1 MNRWDIINHFI
12 KKNKYTRYLEIGYGT
27 GINFHNV
34 VLEDKTSVD
43 RGDGVNEGDTFCKYV
58 MPSSEFFSL
67 ARKLDLEKYD
77 IIFIDGSHFSEDVI
91 QDVENSLTVLAEG
104 GIIVM
109 HDCNPEKEEYQTIL
123 RLSIRRSTWVGH
135 NIVHE
140 YQTITEALSVN
151 HAKEGEPDNHQWNGD
166 VWKAFLKFR
175 STREDLKMYVVDTDQ
190 GCGVVQRGTQD
201 PYTIE
206 EGTLIDYNF
215 FDKNRKH
222 ILNLISVEDF
232 QQ

>member
-43 RGDGVNEGDTFCKYV
+43 RGDGVNEGDVFCKYV
-58 MPSSEFFSL
+58 MPSSEFFSM
-67 ARKLDLEKYD
+67 ARKSDLEKYD

-91 QDVENSLTVLAEG
+91 QDVEDSLTVLAEG

-109 HDCNPEKEEYQTIL
+109 HDCNPEKEEYQTIP
-123 RLSIRRSTWVGH
+123 STPG
-135 NIVHE
+135 
-140 YQTITEALSVN
+140 S
-151 HAKEGEPDNHQWNGD
+151 PQWNGD